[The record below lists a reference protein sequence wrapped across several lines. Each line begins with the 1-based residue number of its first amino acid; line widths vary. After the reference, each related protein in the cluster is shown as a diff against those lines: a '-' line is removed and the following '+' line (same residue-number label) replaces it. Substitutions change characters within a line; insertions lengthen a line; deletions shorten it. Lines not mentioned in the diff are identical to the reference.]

1 MSTLSHNFS
10 HVRLSQ
16 IDSQHTNARQINT
29 CEINACRV
37 AHAIST
43 AGMTAAAKFNQ
54 APLAMAAL
62 SNIVSFAA
70 MLGGVSALLARLV
83 RKIYACVQGSYD
95 CGIHDCGVRDCEDDA
110 IRPHKVAGTQSK
122 PVLRI
127 GPGGEYAK
135 DFVPMVSARF
145 AHIATGNSVGNSAGK
160 LDGKLAGKI
169 LGNVASN
176 SAGNVLKV
184 IAHTRLVRVSAV
196 GPFQANT
203 AIDTANLVHSEIS
216 NQLGV
221 HVGEWAAALSLM
233 HRQAR
238 VLELSRW
245 RLQGIVAFAKGSS
258 ALSVVASGGRNASH
272 ADIRPS
278 SLAGPLWQLGTSL
291 AGTNLAG
298 TNLVGMRGTKLG
310 RDASAINTNASRS
323 KLGSS
328 TASTNGSQAGS
339 QPGSKAGS
347 QAGSKAGSQAGSQV
361 NAPASRTFF
370 EHSSCKQTNLD
381 SSSFDQSSLNHA
393 SFDSTS
399 LDSQHLERMNDH
411 ESYSQATSHSS
422 THTRRTN
429 PQGVLPNDAGARGP
443 DRREQGHG
451 LRARGSPDQEG
462 RTDARA
468 QQGSLFV
475 DR

>member
-16 IDSQHTNARQINT
+16 IDSQHTNARQINARQINM

-37 AHAIST
+37 AHVNSP
-43 AGMTAAAKFNQ
+43 AGMNAAAKFNQ

-62 SNIVSFAA
+62 SNNVGFAA
-70 MLGGVSALLARLV
+70 MLGGVSTLLARLV
-83 RKIYACVQGSYD
+83 RMIYACVQGSYD
-95 CGIHDCGVRDCEDDA
+95 CGIHECGVRDCEDDA
-110 IRPHKVAGTQSK
+110 IRPHKVGGTQSK

-160 LDGKLAGKI
+160 LDGKLDGKLAGKV

-258 ALSVVASGGRNASH
+258 ALSVVASVGRNASH

-278 SLAGPLWQLGTSL
+278 SLAGPLWQPGTSL
-291 AGTNLAG
+291 AGTNLVGTNLVG

-323 KLGSS
+323 KLGYS
-328 TASTNGSQAGS
+328 TASTNGS
-339 QPGSKAGS
+339 KAGS
-347 QAGSKAGSQAGSQV
+347 KAGSQV

-381 SSSFDQSSLNHA
+381 SISFDQSSLNHA

-429 PQGVLPNDAGARGP
+429 PQGVLPNDAGACGP
-443 DRREQGHG
+443 DRRKQGHG

-468 QQGSLFV
+468 QQGTLFV

>member
-16 IDSQHTNARQINT
+16 IDSQHTNARQTNARQINM

-37 AHAIST
+37 AHVNSP
-43 AGMTAAAKFNQ
+43 AGMNAAAKFNQ
-54 APLAMAAL
+54 APLAKAAL
-62 SNIVSFAA
+62 SNNVGFAA
-70 MLGGVSALLARLV
+70 MLGGVSTLLARLV
-83 RKIYACVQGSYD
+83 RMIYACVQGSYD
-95 CGIHDCGVRDCEDDA
+95 CGIHECGVRDCEDDA
-110 IRPHKVAGTQSK
+110 IRPHKVGGTQSK

-160 LDGKLAGKI
+160 V

-258 ALSVVASGGRNASH
+258 ALSVVASVGRNASH

-278 SLAGPLWQLGTSL
+278 SLAGPLWQP
-291 AGTNLAG
+291 GTNLVG

-310 RDASAINTNASRS
+310 RDTSAINTNASRS
-323 KLGSS
+323 KLGYS
-328 TASTNGSQAGS
+328 TASTNGS
-339 QPGSKAGS
+339 K
-347 QAGSKAGSQAGSQV
+347 AGSQV

-370 EHSSCKQTNLD
+370 EHSSSKQTSLD
-381 SSSFDQSSLNHA
+381 SCSFDQSSLNHA

-468 QQGSLFV
+468 QQGTLFV

>member
-16 IDSQHTNARQINT
+16 IDSQHTNARQTNARQINT

-37 AHAIST
+37 AHANSP
-43 AGMTAAAKFNQ
+43 AGMNAAAKFNQ

-62 SNIVSFAA
+62 SNNVGFAA
-70 MLGGVSALLARLV
+70 MLGGVSTLLARLV
-83 RKIYACVQGSYD
+83 RMIYACVQGSYD
-95 CGIHDCGVRDCEDDA
+95 CNIHECGVRDCEDDA
-110 IRPHKVAGTQSK
+110 IRPHKVGGTQSK

-145 AHIATGNSVGNSAGK
+145 AHIATGNTVGNSVVNSAGK
-160 LDGKLAGKI
+160 V

-176 SAGNVLKV
+176 SAGNVLKI

-258 ALSVVASGGRNASH
+258 ALSVVASVGRNASH

-278 SLAGPLWQLGTSL
+278 SLAGPLWQP
-291 AGTNLAG
+291 GTNLAG

-323 KLGSS
+323 KLGYS
-328 TASTNGSQAGS
+328 TASTNGS
-339 QPGSKAGS
+339 KAGS
-347 QAGSKAGSQAGSQV
+347 RAGSQV

-370 EHSSCKQTNLD
+370 EHSSSKQTNLD

-429 PQGVLPNDAGARGP
+429 PQGVLPNDAGACGP
-443 DRREQGHG
+443 DRRKQGHG

-468 QQGSLFV
+468 QQGTLFV